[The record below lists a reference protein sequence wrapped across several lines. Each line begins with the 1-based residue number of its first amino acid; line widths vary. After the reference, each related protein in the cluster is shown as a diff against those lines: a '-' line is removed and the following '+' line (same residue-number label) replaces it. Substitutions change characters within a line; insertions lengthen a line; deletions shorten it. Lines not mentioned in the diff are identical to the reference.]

1 MHYQVYPRGV
11 CSTQLDFDVDEENG
25 SVTNIQFHGGCN
37 GGLKTIA
44 MLVDGWSVNQISE
57 KFDGI
62 RCGPKSTS
70 CPDQLAKEVKK
81 AWVELQEETKKSV

>member
-1 MHYQVYPRGV
+1 MYYEVYPKGV
-11 CSTQLDFDVDEENG
+11 CSTQLDFDIDEKNG
-25 SVTNIQFHGGCN
+25 AVTNVQFHGGCN

-44 MLVDGWSVNQISE
+44 MLVEGWTANQIIE

-62 RCGPKSTS
+62 KCGPKSTS

-81 AWVELQEETKKSV
+81 AWEELQEEAKQGV